1 MSKRKQRVIVAMS
14 GGVDSSLTAAL
25 LQKEGYD
32 VVGVT
37 MQIWPSSLP
46 GQQAEGGCCSL
57 VAVSDARKVAD
68 KLGIPYYVLNFQEA
82 FEQQVISYFCEEY
95 AQGRTPNPCIKCNE
109 IIKFGFLLK
118 KTLELEGDF
127 LATGHYAQ
135 KDYNGSRYLLRKAVD
150 LKKDQT
156 YNLYG
161 MTQKQLEYLLFPL
174 GKFKKTE
181 TREMARELGLAV
193 ADKPDSQEICFIPDN
208 DYKRFLK
215 EYSPEVAKSGLIVDR
230 EGHVLGKHEGICF
243 YTIGQRKGLGLSAG
257 KPLYVVDLDK
267 ESNKVIVGDNVDI
280 FSRELIADRL
290 NWIAISDLKEPM
302 EVLARVRYSAP
313 NSPALIS
320 PLANDQVKVQFS
332 ESQRAITPGQAVVFY
347 QDDLV
352 IGGGIIKQK
361 SC

>member
-1 MSKRKQRVIVAMS
+1 MS

-57 VAVSDARKVAD
+57 VAVDDARRVAD

-82 FEQQVISYFCEEY
+82 FEQQVIKYFCAEY

-118 KTLELEGDF
+118 KTLELEGEF

-135 KDYNGSRYLLRKAVD
+135 KDYDGSRYLLRKAVD

-156 YNLYG
+156 YNLYS
-161 MTQKQLEYLLFPL
+161 MTQEQLKYILFPL

-193 ADKPDSQEICFIPDN
+193 ANKPDSQEICFIPDN

-215 EYSPEVAKSGLIVDR
+215 EYSPEVAEPGEITDR
-230 EGHVLGKHEGICF
+230 QGKVLGRHEGVCF
-243 YTIGQRKGLGLSAG
+243 YTVGQRKGLGLSAG

-267 ESNKVIVGDNVDI
+267 EKNRVIVGENEEI
-280 FSRELIADRL
+280 FSSGLIANQL
-290 NWIAISDLKEPM
+290 NWIAIAGLEEPL
-302 EVLARVRYSAP
+302 EVMARIRYSAP
-313 NSPALIS
+313 DSPALLI
-320 PLANDQVKVQFS
+320 PLAGGRVKVEFK
-332 ESQRAITPGQAVVFY
+332 EPQRAITPGQAVVFY
-347 QDDLV
+347 QEELV
-352 IGGGIIKQK
+352 VGGGVIEKKI
-361 SC
+361 

>member
-1 MSKRKQRVIVAMS
+1 MSNRKQRVVVAMS

-32 VVGVT
+32 VIGIT

-57 VAVSDARKVAD
+57 VAVDDARKVAN
-68 KLGIPYYVLNFQEA
+68 KLGIPYYVVNFQEA
-82 FEQQVISYFCEEY
+82 FEEQVIKYFCAEY

-135 KDYNGSRYLLRKAVD
+135 KGYNGNRYLLEKAVD
-150 LKKDQT
+150 WKKDQT
-156 YNLYG
+156 YNLYS
-161 MTQKQLEYLLFPL
+161 MTQEQLKYILFPL

-208 DYKRFLK
+208 DYKRFLR
-215 EYSPEVAKSGLIVDR
+215 EYAPQTAEPGKITDQ
-230 EGHVLGKHEGICF
+230 EGTVLGEHEGVCF

-257 KPLYVVDLDK
+257 RPLYVVDLDK
-267 ESNKVIVGDNVDI
+267 ENNRVVVGQNQEI
-280 FSRELIADRL
+280 FSRTLIANQL
-290 NWIAISDLKEPM
+290 NWIAISQLTEPL
-302 EVLARVRYSAP
+302 EVMARIRYSAP
-313 NSPALIS
+313 ESPALIT
-320 PLANDQVKVQFS
+320 PLANGQVKVEFQ
-332 ESQRAITPGQAVVFY
+332 EPQRAITPGQAVVFY
-347 QDDLV
+347 QDNLV
-352 IGGGIIKQK
+352 VGGGVIEKRI
-361 SC
+361 